1 MVDFYYNDQGY
12 LIFEKI
18 TKRYNPFI
26 TVIIGGRG
34 IGKTYSVLK
43 YLIDNNKKFIFVRRT
58 SSEREFLR
66 NIEYNPL
73 KPFVDNLV
81 IQNGKY
87 SDKYFNDKKLIC
99 HCVNLS
105 TVSKIRGLK
114 GDEIE
119 YIYYDEFIPDT
130 FEKKLF
136 NEYEALLQLYET
148 INRNR
153 EIDGKEP
160 LKIVLTA
167 NSNNIFNDIIDG
179 FNLTDYIFSLRDKK
193 QEYKY
198 IKKKKIFIGDIKKSP
213 ISEKKKDTYIYKL
226 TKGSNFYNMS
236 INNSFYNDYSNN
248 IGLPYQLK
256 EYKPFADIGDIHV
269 LIHSNKPVL
278 YVTGKNRGVA
288 KKQYYKLTDF
298 FRMHNI
304 YLTGF
309 FIRKSIF
316 FENSFYASLFQEYM
330 I

>member
-1 MVDFYYNDQGY
+1 MVDFYYNEQGY

-18 TKRYNPFI
+18 VKRYNPFI

-43 YLIDNNKKFIFVRRT
+43 HLIDNNKKFIFVRRT
-58 SSEREFLR
+58 ASEREFLR

-73 KPFVDNLV
+73 KPFIEELN
-81 IQNGKY
+81 IQAGKY
-87 SDKYFNDKKLIC
+87 SDKYLNGKNLIC

-105 TVSKIRGLK
+105 TVSKIRGLNGEK
-114 GDEIE
+114 IE
-119 YIYYDEFIPDT
+119 FIYYDEFIPET

-153 EIDGKEP
+153 EIDGKDP

-236 INNSFYNDYSNN
+236 INNTFYNDYSSN

-269 LIHSNKPVL
+269 LIHCNKPIL
-278 YVTGKNRGVA
+278 YVTSKNRGVA
-288 KKQYYKLTDF
+288 KKQYFKLSDF
-298 FRMHNI
+298 FKMHNI

-316 FENSFYASLFQEYM
+316 FENSFYASLFQDYM

>member
-1 MVDFYYNDQGY
+1 MVEFYYNNQGY

-18 TKRYNPFI
+18 VKRYNPFI

-43 YLIDNNKKFIFVRRT
+43 HLIDNNKKFIFVRRT
-58 SSEREFLR
+58 ASEREFLR

-73 KPFVDNLV
+73 KPFIEELN
-81 IQNGKY
+81 IQAGKY
-87 SDKYFNDKKLIC
+87 SDKYLNGKNLIC

-105 TVSKIRGLK
+105 TVSKIRGLNGEK
-114 GDEIE
+114 IE
-119 YIYYDEFIPDT
+119 FIYYDEFIPET

-236 INNSFYNDYSNN
+236 INNTFYNDYSSN

-269 LIHSNKPVL
+269 LIHCNKPIL
-278 YVTGKNRGVA
+278 YVTSKNRGVA
-288 KKQYYKLTDF
+288 KKQYFKLSDF
-298 FRMHNI
+298 FKVHNI

-316 FENSFYASLFQEYM
+316 FENSFYASLFQDYM

>member
-1 MVDFYYNDQGY
+1 MVDFYYNEQGY

-18 TKRYNPFI
+18 VKRYNPFI

-43 YLIDNNKKFIFVRRT
+43 HLIDNNKKFIFVRRT
-58 SSEREFLR
+58 ASEREFLR

-73 KPFVDNLV
+73 KPFIEELN
-81 IQNGKY
+81 IQAGKY
-87 SDKYFNDKKLIC
+87 SDKYLNGKNLIC

-105 TVSKIRGLK
+105 TVSKIRGLNGEK
-114 GDEIE
+114 IE
-119 YIYYDEFIPDT
+119 FIYYDEFIPET

-153 EIDGKEP
+153 EIDGKDP

-198 IKKKKIFIGDIKKSP
+198 IKKKKIFIGVVCIWQLLS
-213 ISEKKKDTYIYKL
+213 YI
-226 TKGSNFYNMS
+226 
-236 INNSFYNDYSNN
+236 IEQQ
-248 IGLPYQLK
+248 I
-256 EYKPFADIGDIHV
+256 
-269 LIHSNKPVL
+269 
-278 YVTGKNRGVA
+278 
-288 KKQYYKLTDF
+288 
-298 FRMHNI
+298 
-304 YLTGF
+304 
-309 FIRKSIF
+309 
-316 FENSFYASLFQEYM
+316 
-330 I
+330 